1 MDKEKDEFIEFC
13 NECDWKEETKGL
25 PYKFCPKCGHV
36 NIGFTRKDKYLS
48 LSNRRKTGLFF
59 M

>member
-1 MDKEKDEFIEFC
+1 MDNEKDEFIEFC

-36 NIGFTRKDKYLS
+36 NIGFTRKDKYSS
-48 LSNRRKTGLFF
+48 LSNRH
-59 M
+59 